1 MKIFKRSQRYNKN
14 FNLSTCTKGHFH
26 LAQFSDPNKFEPG
39 GNVLGH
45 PDNKHQFLIWLS

>member
-1 MKIFKRSQRYNKN
+1 MKIFKTIQK
-14 FNLSTCTKGHFH
+14 FQLTCTKGYFH
-26 LAQFSDPNKFEPG
+26 LVQFSDPNKFEPG